1 VKYADDILHSHLPEK
16 KLKNAQ
22 EALMS
27 AEGAF
32 AELDTRVPVELHEL
46 WAQQE
51 KSALENRATDPK
63 SMDIFEVQLEKGIY
77 LLG

>member
-1 VKYADDILHSHLPEK
+1 MLTTYCTAISLKR

-27 AEGAF
+27 MEEAF

-51 KSALENRATDPK
+51 KSALEHHKNPPVHTW
-63 SMDIFEVQLEKGIY
+63 
-77 LLG
+77 

>member
-1 VKYADDILHSHLPEK
+1 
-16 KLKNAQ
+16 
-22 EALMS
+22 MS
-27 AEGAF
+27 TEGAF
-32 AELDTRVPVELHEL
+32 VELDTRVPVELHEL

>member
-1 VKYADDILHSHLPEK
+1 MKK
-16 KLKNAQ
+16 KLKNTQ

-27 AEGAF
+27 TEGAF
-32 AELDTRVPVELHEL
+32 AELDTRVLVELHEL

-51 KSALENRATDPK
+51 KLALENRVTVPK

>member
-1 VKYADDILHSHLPEK
+1 
-16 KLKNAQ
+16 
-22 EALMS
+22 MS

>member
-1 VKYADDILHSHLPEK
+1 MPTTYCTAISLKR

-32 AELDTRVPVELHEL
+32 VELDTRVSVELHEL
-46 WAQQE
+46 WVQQE
-51 KSALENRATDPK
+51 KLALENRATDPK

>member
-1 VKYADDILHSHLPEK
+1 MTYCTAIALKR

-27 AEGAF
+27 TEGAF
-32 AELDTRVPVELHEL
+32 VELDTRVPVELHEL

>member
-1 VKYADDILHSHLPEK
+1 
-16 KLKNAQ
+16 
-22 EALMS
+22 MS

-32 AELDTRVPVELHEL
+32 SELDTRVLVELHEL

-51 KSALENRATDPK
+51 KLALENMATDPK

>member
-1 VKYADDILHSHLPEK
+1 MTYCTAISLKR

>member
-1 VKYADDILHSHLPEK
+1 MPTTYCTAIALKR

-51 KSALENRATDPK
+51 KLALENRATDPK

>member
-1 VKYADDILHSHLPEK
+1 MTYCTAISLKR

-32 AELDTRVPVELHEL
+32 AELDTRVLVELHEL

-51 KSALENRATDPK
+51 KLALENRATDPK
-63 SMDIFEVQLEKGIY
+63 SMDIFEVQLEKVNDWMSE
-77 LLG
+77 

>member
-1 VKYADDILHSHLPEK
+1 
-16 KLKNAQ
+16 
-22 EALMS
+22 MS
-27 AEGAF
+27 VEGAF

-51 KSALENRATDPK
+51 KSALENRVTDPK